1 MSKSKLA
8 VAAALAAAALTGCST
23 TDAEPV
29 AAPAEPTPVA
39 ESTAPSP
46 PTDWE
51 EVSDRIEQNLV
62 DQLPSDR
69 RISCLQWT
77 LSTDQE
83 KQSLIEEAAVSNY
96 GDTVLTDEQKEA
108 LGTGITIGFMRGCE
122 A

>member
-51 EVSDRIEQNLV
+51 EVSDRIEQNLGN
-62 DQLPSDR
+62 R
-69 RISCLQWT
+69 
-77 LSTDQE
+77 
-83 KQSLIEEAAVSNY
+83 
-96 GDTVLTDEQKEA
+96 
-108 LGTGITIGFMRGCE
+108 
-122 A
+122 